1 MEIFCFFIGI
11 LYLYTS
17 HYSLP
22 IIGLLIFYL
31 SPKYSIILFFIFGVL
46 LAGLHQSFV
55 FPKGITNLRPF
66 SKFAAEKQI
75 SGGLEHK
82 TGVYTSVHED
92 SSTVSTSAIEVI
104 PKVSVVGTIV
114 SIPNQDFSKTQFLL
128 ALEQCNHRP
137 AQGLIQ
143 LSWYNN
149 APKLHSGQRWQ
160 FTVKLKRPR
169 NYLNPGS
176 MDYVSTLAAR
186 HIFWTGYIFPKDNKL
201 LAESP
206 SGLSWLQLREHL
218 SNKLTQLAPNQSTAG
233 IVEALTLNLTNH
245 ISQEHWDLFRRTGT
259 THLFG
264 ISGEHIALISGIIYW
279 LVRWLWCRSARCCLL
294 IPAPYMASIA
304 GLIAAVFY
312 SFLAG
317 FAPPVQRALIGCF
330 FYTIYRIGKQ
340 RFSAWQIWRYALF
353 GVLCIEPHA
362 VFMQGFYF
370 SFLAVACLLLTQQ
383 RWRLKGYKGNLALQ
397 LSCLIGLMPLTLY
410 WYSYG
415 SINGFIAN
423 LFAIPLVGLL
433 IVPLA
438 LLTMTLCSWNIAS
451 LLMKLLSL
459 LIALLFKGLNL
470 IEHLASININT
481 SIPSIELVLILMGVL
496 LMWVLLPIKPFQWV
510 AWLWAL
516 LVFFPPHTVRPPGEA
531 MIDILDVGQG
541 LSVVVRTQKHVLI
554 YDTGDRFFQGNDL
567 GKMVILPYLKTLGV
581 KQIDTV
587 VISHPDKDHR
597 GGLNSLENGI
607 YVAQL
612 LVNEPHYYKHGQR
625 CHDYPQWNWDG
636 VDFRFLPIKT
646 HFKNKNNN
654 SCILQISTESA
665 TVLLTGDIEKIAE
678 DYLIKTYGDALAS
691 DVLIVPH
698 HGSKTSSSYRFLLE
712 VAPRY
717 AIASLGF
724 DNRFH
729 FPHAQTLT
737 SMNSLNIPFYRTDRC
752 GMVQIIMPIQGEIKK
767 PTCYSGLNVT

>member
-75 SGGLEHK
+75 SGGVEHK
-82 TGVYTSVHED
+82 TRVYTSVHED

-104 PKVSVVGTIV
+104 PKVSIVGTIV

-128 ALEQCNHRP
+128 ALEQYNHRP

-264 ISGEHIALISGIIYW
+264 ISGEHIALISGMIYW
-279 LVRWLWCRSARCCLL
+279 LVRWLWCRSARYCLL
-294 IPAPYMASIA
+294 IPAPYIASIA

-312 SFLAG
+312 SF
-317 FAPPVQRALIGCF
+317 
-330 FYTIYRIGKQ
+330 
-340 RFSAWQIWRYALF
+340 
-353 GVLCIEPHA
+353 
-362 VFMQGFYF
+362 
-370 SFLAVACLLLTQQ
+370 
-383 RWRLKGYKGNLALQ
+383 
-397 LSCLIGLMPLTLY
+397 
-410 WYSYG
+410 
-415 SINGFIAN
+415 
-423 LFAIPLVGLL
+423 
-433 IVPLA
+433 
-438 LLTMTLCSWNIAS
+438 
-451 LLMKLLSL
+451 
-459 LIALLFKGLNL
+459 
-470 IEHLASININT
+470 
-481 SIPSIELVLILMGVL
+481 
-496 LMWVLLPIKPFQWV
+496 
-510 AWLWAL
+510 
-516 LVFFPPHTVRPPGEA
+516 
-531 MIDILDVGQG
+531 
-541 LSVVVRTQKHVLI
+541 
-554 YDTGDRFFQGNDL
+554 
-567 GKMVILPYLKTLGV
+567 
-581 KQIDTV
+581 
-587 VISHPDKDHR
+587 
-597 GGLNSLENGI
+597 
-607 YVAQL
+607 
-612 LVNEPHYYKHGQR
+612 
-625 CHDYPQWNWDG
+625 
-636 VDFRFLPIKT
+636 
-646 HFKNKNNN
+646 
-654 SCILQISTESA
+654 
-665 TVLLTGDIEKIAE
+665 
-678 DYLIKTYGDALAS
+678 
-691 DVLIVPH
+691 
-698 HGSKTSSSYRFLLE
+698 
-712 VAPRY
+712 
-717 AIASLGF
+717 
-724 DNRFH
+724 
-729 FPHAQTLT
+729 
-737 SMNSLNIPFYRTDRC
+737 
-752 GMVQIIMPIQGEIKK
+752 
-767 PTCYSGLNVT
+767 